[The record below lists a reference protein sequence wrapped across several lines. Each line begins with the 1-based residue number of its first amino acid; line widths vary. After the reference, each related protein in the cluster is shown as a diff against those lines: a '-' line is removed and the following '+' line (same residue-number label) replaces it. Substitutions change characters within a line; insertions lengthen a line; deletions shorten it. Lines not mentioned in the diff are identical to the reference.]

1 MFTPLLDGQRFST
14 PVGKIVCIG
23 RNYAAH
29 AAELNN
35 PIPDEPVLFIK

>member
-1 MFTPLLDGQRFST
+1 MFTPLLDSQRFSL